1 MIPTSMVDPIVQA
14 ADKAIARVMAQ
25 RKEILE
31 AFVAKYGADP
41 EQVEQVEQHMG
52 DGSIRWSVRLKS
64 QSQPSSEEL

>member
-1 MIPTSMVDPIVQA
+1 MVDPIVQA

-25 RKEILE
+25 REEILE

-41 EQVEQVEQHMG
+41 EQVEQVVQHMG
-52 DGSIRWSVRLKS
+52 DGSIRWSVRLKN